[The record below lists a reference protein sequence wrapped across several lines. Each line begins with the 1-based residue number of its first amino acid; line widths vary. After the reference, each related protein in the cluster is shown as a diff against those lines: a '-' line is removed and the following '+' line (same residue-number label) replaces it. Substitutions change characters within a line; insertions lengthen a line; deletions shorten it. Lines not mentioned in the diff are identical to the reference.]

1 MIYILLTITV
11 LCILLQGYMFYYF
24 YKENKNLKKENE
36 RISDIISNIG
46 VSLTELKEFDKLT
59 TQNEAKYDITL
70 INLVDVPFLQNEL
83 DPGYPKEWEGDVPYK
98 ISELFI
104 GSEIKVKYLYTIDDI
119 KDKWIKISRK

>member
-36 RISDIISNIG
+36 RISDIISNIDI
-46 VSLTELKEFDKLT
+46 SLTELKEFNKLT
-59 TQNEAKYDITL
+59 TQNQAKTDITL
-70 INLVDVPFLQNEL
+70 INLVDVPFLFNEL
-83 DPGYPKEWEGDVPYK
+83 DPGYAKEWDGEVPYK
-98 ISELFI
+98 IPEEFK
-104 GSEIKVKYLYTIDDI
+104 GSEIKIKYFYTIDDI

>member
-46 VSLTELKEFDKLT
+46 ISLTELKEFDKLT

-83 DPGYPKEWEGDVPYK
+83 DPGYPKEWAGELPYK
-98 ISELFI
+98 IPELFI
-104 GSEIKVKYLYTIDDI
+104 GSEIKVKYVYTIDDI